1 MGLLSKSKEA
11 SLEKQGHPAPPPP
24 PYTYA
29 PSSGHAHAASSSTA
43 PHLPQVAV
51 PVSGPPTPVK
61 TFNISNAGFWTHKN
75 LLITFNGQVVVHVIA
90 KSGAMGLGPPVLKL
104 STDPNGG
111 AVVAAAKC
119 KVSCSS
125 LGIGNGRE
133 GWRSG
138 C

>member
-11 SLEKQGHPAPPPP
+11 SLERQDQPAPPPP

-29 PSSGHAHAASSSTA
+29 PSSGHAQAASSSTA

-51 PVSGPPTPVK
+51 PVSGPPMPIK
-61 TFNISNAGFWTHKN
+61 SFNISNAGFWTHKN
-75 LLITFNGQVVVHVIA
+75 LIVTLNGQVVVHVKA
-90 KSGAMGLGPPVLKL
+90 KSGGMGLGPPVLKL
-104 STDPNGG
+104 STDPDGG

-125 LGIGNGRE
+125 FGAGRE
-133 GWRSG
+133 E
-138 C
+138 